1 MDEILEMVTKLRVEI
16 IKYKRNQES
25 YSRKLK
31 VKEEREQRELDKR
44 MNKKSLSNDAILIGK
59 DMRLLLKQKNLTQIE
74 AANILEITPSKL
86 YSRLIGRVRFT
97 DEQIKAIKDTPIKQ
111 TQTLKEQLYHI
122 YIKYN
127 NLQYTISNMSNYNK
141 MNEEMARLLM
151 DLLNELEGLVWITTK
166 EH

>member
-151 DLLNELEGLVWITTK
+151 DLLNELEGLV
-166 EH
+166 